1 MWASGLGSTGR
12 STPSLPTR
20 LVLFLGRGGGIC
32 LNRGTQDQ
40 AVTVNHLMQRAFGID
55 DNDNEGEDDNDDS
68 HEDIYFNHT
77 DSCGGEST
85 GLDQNPSGSASS
97 WSTKHH

>member
-1 MWASGLGSTGR
+1 
-12 STPSLPTR
+12 
-20 LVLFLGRGGGIC
+20 
-32 LNRGTQDQ
+32 
-40 AVTVNHLMQRAFGID
+40 MQRAFGID

-77 DSCGGEST
+77 GSCGGEST